1 MGKRDLGYNGSHN
14 DYLSQKYRRSITII
28 GDKGSAKIGG
38 EALNKYEFFY
48 FKDDFNENDLKQ
60 KNYEIKNVYGSGH
73 YEFYQNMLNV
83 INNDEAPV
91 CDGESGLSSIKI
103 INAAYLSSKTG
114 KVIEF
119 K

>member
-1 MGKRDLGYNGSHN
+1 
-14 DYLSQKYRRSITII
+14 
-28 GDKGSAKIGG
+28 
-38 EALNKYEFFY
+38 
-48 FKDDFNENDLKQ
+48 
-60 KNYEIKNVYGSGH
+60 
-73 YEFYQNMLNV
+73 MLNV